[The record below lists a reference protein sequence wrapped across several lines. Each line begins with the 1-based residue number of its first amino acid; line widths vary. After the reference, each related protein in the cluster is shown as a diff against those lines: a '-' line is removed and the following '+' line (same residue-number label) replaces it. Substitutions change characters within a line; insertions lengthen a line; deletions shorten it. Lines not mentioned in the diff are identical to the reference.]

1 MDDELLNALADL
13 DEEKT
18 IALVQR
24 HLSEGDSP
32 LKVVEICQLGVE
44 IVGQRYCNGE
54 YYLSDLIMSEEIL
67 REVMVILEPLITS
80 EVPANGMTII
90 LGTIEGDIH
99 DLGKNIIHYML
110 KSSGFRVIDLGV
122 DVSPEAFVRAVN
134 ETKAPVIGISVLL
147 SFCISAVKR
156 VVDLLSEAG
165 LRDQVKIIA
174 GGYPV
179 NEIVKDYT
187 GVDYYTNDITN
198 LFDICQKI
206 KAETSFS
213 VGDSRR

>member
-18 IALVQR
+18 IALVHQ
-24 HLSEGDSP
+24 HLGEGDSP

-80 EVPANGMTII
+80 EIPANGMTII

-134 ETKAPVIGISVLL
+134 ETKAPILGISVLL

-156 VVDLLSEAG
+156 VVDLLAEAG

-213 VGDSRR
+213 DGNS

>member
-1 MDDELLNALADL
+1 LDEKLLNALADL

-18 IALVQR
+18 IDLVKKA
-24 HLSEGDSP
+24 LSEGHSP
-32 LKVVEICQLGVE
+32 LKVVEICQRGVE
-44 IVGQRYCNGE
+44 IVGQKYCKGE

-67 REVMVILEPLITS
+67 REVMVILEPLITTDIPS
-80 EVPANGMTII
+80 NGMTII

-110 KSSGFRVIDLGV
+110 KSSGFKVVDLGV
-122 DVSPEAFVRAVN
+122 DVAPEVFVRAVN
-134 ETKAPVIGISVLL
+134 ETKAPVLGISVLL
-147 SFCISAVKR
+147 SFCVSAVKN
-156 VVDLLSEAG
+156 VVDLLTDAG
-165 LRDQVKIIA
+165 LRDQVKIIV

-198 LFDICQKI
+198 LFEICQMLKEQMPTLEE
-206 KAETSFS
+206 KS
-213 VGDSRR
+213 

>member
-18 IALVQR
+18 IELVKKR
-24 HLSEGDSP
+24 LNEGDSP
-32 LKVVEICQLGVE
+32 LNVVELCQRGVE
-44 IVGQRYCNGE
+44 VVGKRYCKGD

-67 REVMVILEPLITS
+67 KEVMVILEPLITS
-80 EVPANGMTII
+80 DIPSNGMTII

-110 KSSGFRVIDLGV
+110 KSSGFNVVDLGV
-122 DVSPEAFVRAVN
+122 DVSPEAFVQAVN
-134 ETKAPVIGISVLL
+134 ETKAPVLGISVLL
-147 SFCISAVKR
+147 SFCISAVKK
-156 VVDLLSEAG
+156 VVDLLTDAG
-165 LRDQVKIIA
+165 LRDQVKIIV

-187 GVDYYTNDITN
+187 GVDYYTNDITK
-198 LFDICQKI
+198 LFEICQMLKYGVP
-206 KAETSFS
+206 AMGETS
-213 VGDSRR
+213 